1 MAAPNTS
8 LRDPQH
14 IKNLSELE
22 AARKKAALNAS
33 QDRLLLSNNL
43 DKLKRGGP
51 AVLLQNVVLPVA
63 AVGAGIFLTSKLVGQ
78 IFSGG
83 GDRAHEAPP
92 HSGAVAYA
100 PAPPAPRRSRPTAKQ
115 LATYLPLAI
124 KAARMGVSYLEKN
137 GTTVPPLVHALLSSP
152 GAPKQDRRQT
162 SEPPPTA
169 GQARGPSATG

>member
-14 IKNLSELE
+14 IKSLSELE
-22 AARKKAALNAS
+22 AAKKKAALNAS
-33 QDRLLLSNNL
+33 QDRLLLTNNL
-43 DKLKRGGP
+43 GKLKEGGP
-51 AVLLQNVVLPVA
+51 AVILQNVVLPVA
-63 AVGAGIFLTSKLVGQ
+63 AVGAGIWVTSKLVGS

-83 GDRAHEAPP
+83 GNDFRQNNPP
-92 HSGAVAYA
+92 HSGAVAYTPQPA
-100 PAPPAPRRSRPTAKQ
+100 PARRSRPTAKQ

-152 GAPKQDRRQT
+152 GSGKQTGRAAATNDTQT
-162 SEPPPTA
+162 T
-169 GQARGPSATG
+169 